1 MSRPTKMARL
11 CVIHMPTGKSAKRES
26 ITSKVFE
33 RGGMGVWGKG
43 GENFLKKVLSSLPP
57 TFPTPYASRHHQ
69 MTLPMMR
76 TDSAMS
82 PRKSTSMGS

>member
-1 MSRPTKMARL
+1 MF
-11 CVIHMPTGKSAKRES
+11 TGKDAKRDS

-33 RGGMGVWGKG
+33 RGRMGVWGKG
-43 GENFLKKVLSSLPP
+43 GENFLQKVLSSLPP
-57 TFPTPYASRHHQ
+57 IFSVPYASRHHQ